1 MKKRILS
8 IVLALGIGLTQLPM
22 TSFAADAVHVETFTQ
37 AGTDEVSEATVET
50 QAAADTGAKQ
60 GVKAQENTE
69 STAVEK
75 QPENE
80 KKQNGENTEDSEKKS
95 VAEQTSRAEEAS
107 KKDVAEAKP
116 ETEVQP
122 SSEVKKDAEKKAD
135 SDAKQETKESSEKN
149 ADAEKQTESA
159 AKEAKKTASETTPKQ
174 EQKAEAAFAVTAD
187 EVQKQIDALPG
198 AENITE
204 ETKAVVMAQLDAI
217 DALKGKL
224 SDEEG
229 QKLDFTRYAAA
240 AAAVMALNGEGNESA
255 TLVSEGEYALAINGH
270 GFNSNTLTIHGDS
283 GTAVYDPSSK
293 TLTLNNFSVNVDWD
307 SGAAIDSRIAG
318 LKIIVNGTNR
328 ITLPDSLK
336 KMTAAIY
343 ADEDTIIRGKSG
355 SGSDQLIVTS
365 ASNGNTEKWSDG
377 TTRVALTYNK
387 GTLTIENLTLTME
400 DTSASS
406 YMGHSTAVYSNS
418 TGKLTMKNCK
428 LNTKNTQ
435 HGVYMNQ
442 GAAEISDTTFYIQND
457 SISNS
462 SGVNFGP
469 GTQNK
474 LTNCSGT
481 ISAQYPV
488 YTYGKLAVSENK
500 KLTLNGSSYAV
511 VAKQYANSST
521 TAEVTFD
528 NVNIEMNAPSGID
541 LEGKSMVTLE
551 SGTLA
556 VTAGKYGMRLG
567 SNATFTA
574 KNGTLNINSTGDA
587 SAAILSGGTVKFTGG
602 NHTLTA
608 KAAGYAASSTNSAL
622 QISAG
627 TVTINAPVGVQ
638 TDSATK
644 GSVTISGGTINL
656 NCTTAGMYK
665 DSGSGETTITGGA
678 VNINCTVSG
687 IQSKNGAGKT
697 SITGGKVTITD
708 TNKSSTATGINA
720 GGEMEIGGT
729 AEVAFKNCKYDIQ
742 SSNSANK
749 ISGGTVK
756 LSGTKTGLFLMEN
769 FSVTG
774 GNITS
779 TGDGYGIYGEE
790 GTITLK
796 AGTVELSSS
805 DYPMIAYQN
814 CIFDFAGAKVTLD
827 TKKSYALVIYDNGS
841 SYKVTGGEVILK
853 STQAGAN
860 KMFKSLADGYGVWA
874 GASDSE
880 AKPVSNPT
888 SATLNNKYV
897 RIAKKQS
904 YTLTL
909 VDVKEG
915 ESASVYAGADITYT
929 AKDPQSG
936 KHFSHWERTVG
947 KDTTKVGTK
956 TTYTGT
962 MPASDATLKAVYET
976 CSGGTA
982 TCEKRAV
989 CEKCGKEY
997 GNLNAHVYTAQKAET
1012 AYLKTEATCQSP
1024 AVYYKSCAV
1033 CGASSKGQTGEATF
1047 TSGNLNAHVYTAEK
1061 AEVAYLK
1068 TAATCQSP
1076 AVYYKSCEVC
1086 GASSKGQ
1093 SGEATFASGNLAAH
1107 VFTAERAEAAY
1118 LKTAATSQSPA
1129 VYYKSCEVCGASS
1142 KGQTGEATF
1151 TSGSKAD
1158 HDFPGSGTAE
1168 APYRISTAAH
1178 LKQFCDAVNNGEY
1191 GAHAVLENNIDLG
1204 GEAWTPIGSNENNA
1218 YTGTFDGGGHTVSGL
1233 YVRLE
1238 FVGAKEAGL
1247 FGHTK
1252 NATIRNLTVSGS
1264 VSIDTLSASDSAGGI
1279 VGMAEGGTI
1288 ENCGNLC
1295 TVRGSTAGGI
1305 AGETVNVTVSGCYN
1319 GGRISSGYDAAG
1331 IIGYFGGGSGKIYD
1345 CYNVGTVHSQLTA
1358 GGIIIGAAGIGV
1370 AYNCYNTA
1378 TVTSGYA
1385 YGISYKVDAKN
1396 CFLLK
1401 DATAD
1406 SKATEKSAEEFADGT
1421 VLGLLKAGEH
1431 GNNAAPWAD
1440 ECKYVAA
1447 AGRTLPVFKWQ
1458 TGDAHTHDQ
1467 SSKWESN
1474 DAQHWQ
1480 VCSCGAVFHRADHNG
1495 GTATCTEKAVCAVCD
1510 TAYGTAPGHDFSD
1523 DWAHNADTH
1532 WNPCSRCKAK
1542 KNEDAHVWDNGKITK
1557 QPTCTTE
1564 GEKTYT
1570 CTICSVTKTES
1581 VNATGHSWKSE
1592 WTSDA
1597 THHWH
1602 DCANETCDVAD
1613 NSGKNGYAEHIGGT
1627 ATCTEKAVCEVCG
1640 TAYGTALGHDSSDD
1654 WVYNADTHWNLCS
1667 RCNEKQNE
1675 VPHVWDNGKVTKQPT
1690 CITEGEKTYT
1700 CTVCSAT
1707 KTESVN
1713 ATGHSWKS
1721 EWTSDATHHWHDCAN
1736 AICDVTDNSGKN
1748 GYAEHIGGTATC
1760 TAKAICEICGEAY
1773 GEVNPKYHSGLKKI
1787 EKEEA
1792 TVAKTGHTEYWQC
1805 GACQK
1810 LFSDAS
1816 AVTEIKEADTV
1827 LPKSQPEIINGKKAT
1842 WKDTDKKGLEIRSDA
1857 PVEDFVDVLVDGKV
1871 LSEKEYTVTD
1881 KEGTLITLKP
1891 SYLKKLGTGKYK
1903 IVVRSESGDAETT
1916 FRVEKAALKAE
1927 KVDDTKKK
1935 TNTPATGDESDFML
1949 WLLLILV
1956 SGGAVAATAV
1966 VKKKRR

>member
-8 IVLALGIGLTQLPM
+8 IVLALSIGLTQLPM

-229 QKLDFTRYAAA
+229 QKLDFTRYDAA

-1076 AVYYKSCEVC
+1076 AVYYKSCAVC